1 MKVIDAKSLAPWVE
15 HALRLSDLAEEGS
28 FLMASDGR
36 VKICL
41 QREMKADLTKC
52 MGQRIAILRTDTDY
66 RMRILDTG
74 AVDAGGEQ

>member
-1 MKVIDAKSLAPWVE
+1 MKAKEVISLAPWE
-15 HALRLSDLAEEGS
+15 ERALPLIRLIEVDG

-41 QREMKADLTKC
+41 PREMKADLTKC